1 MNVSDPPVLPAAPPP
16 RIPPIVRPPAMFPGE
31 KLLPTCLGV
40 AVLVILGDFLF
51 WNHRPGLSLAVFVF
65 AVAAVMVARN
75 WTEAR
80 TSRVAIAFSLLV
92 VSAWQTAV
100 EISFTNLVVEA
111 ALLAVLM
118 AELRFRELPAG
129 WGRWSESLIAWICA
143 LGRWSW
149 LVRAINERPRTKV
162 GGRSVGETIG
172 RVLAMTLPAIILLFV
187 FISLFASGNSIF
199 HQFFNH
205 SINHFYDWCAG
216 IDLDFG
222 RTVFW
227 FCLATLGLAF
237 LRPREGA
244 KTPRA
249 WARPLAGWQRAD
261 SSMAYWQSALILI
274 ALNVLF
280 FAINTI
286 DVVYLWQRAAPPVG
300 VLARDYLYSGVY
312 SLIAATALAGI
323 VLTFLFQQPAQVIS
337 RRGLQ
342 GFAFAWIL
350 QNFVLIAGVFL
361 RLKMF
366 VDLSDVTEK
375 RVYVACFLLLVA
387 VGFALLCAHV
397 LHGRMAGRLIWRNVV
412 TTFVLFFVLQFLN
425 VSGWVVRQNFSRRDR
440 GSQGLAVN
448 VPYNMSLGADSWPS
462 LIEIAEHLPA
472 GTVRDELTLDLR
484 ERARLERGSRT
495 ASRDWRE
502 IQWRHD
508 QNAAALVSWAA
519 PFGELSE
526 QELASPAI
534 EQMRSAERGLRSM
547 D

>member
-1 MNVSDPPVLPAAPPP
+1 MNLSDPPVLPTAPPP
-16 RIPPIVRPPAMFPGE
+16 KTLPIVRPPALFPGE

-51 WNHRPGLSLAVFVF
+51 WNHRPGLSLALFVS
-65 AVAAVMVARN
+65 ALATAMVARN
-75 WTEAR
+75 WDEAR
-80 TSRVAIAFSLLV
+80 TPRVAIAFSLLI
-92 VSAWQTAV
+92 VSAWHTAV
-100 EISFTNLVVEA
+100 EISFTNLVVEV
-111 ALLAVLM
+111 ALLAVLL
-118 AELRFRELPAG
+118 AELRFRGLPAG
-129 WGRWSESLIAWICA
+129 WERWSESLIAWVCA
-143 LGRWSW
+143 LGRWPW
-149 LVRAINERPRTKV
+149 LVRAINERPRATV

-172 RVLAMTLPAIILLFV
+172 RVLVITLPAIFLLFV

-205 SINHFYDWCAG
+205 SVNHFYDWCAG

-222 RTVFW
+222 RVVFW
-227 FCLATLGLAF
+227 FCFATLGLAF

-244 KTPRA
+244 KAPRA
-249 WARPLAGWQRAD
+249 WARPLSEWQRAD
-261 SSMAYWQSALILI
+261 GSMAYWQSALILI
-274 ALNVLF
+274 GLNALF
-280 FAINTI
+280 FTVNTI

-323 VLTFLFQQPAQVIS
+323 ILTFLFQQPAQVIS
-337 RRGLQ
+337 RRSLQ
-342 GFAFAWIL
+342 VFAFAWIL

-387 VGFALLCAHV
+387 VGFALLCGHV
-397 LHGRMAGRLIWRNVV
+397 LRGRMAGRLIWSNVV
-412 TTFVLFFVLQFLN
+412 ATFVLFFVLQFLN
-425 VSGWVVRQNFSRRDR
+425 VPGWVVRQNFSRGDH
-440 GSQGLAVN
+440 GSQGVAVN
-448 VPYNMSLGADSWPS
+448 VPYNMSLGSGSWPS
-462 LIEIAEHLPA
+462 LIEIAGRLRA
-472 GTVRDELTLDLR
+472 GTARDELILDLR
-484 ERARLERGSRT
+484 ERAHAQRPRM
-495 ASRDWRE
+495 ASLNWRE

-508 QNAAALVSWAA
+508 RNAAALIRWASA
-519 PFGELSE
+519 FGELSE

-534 EQMRSAERGLRSM
+534 QQMHSAERGLRAM